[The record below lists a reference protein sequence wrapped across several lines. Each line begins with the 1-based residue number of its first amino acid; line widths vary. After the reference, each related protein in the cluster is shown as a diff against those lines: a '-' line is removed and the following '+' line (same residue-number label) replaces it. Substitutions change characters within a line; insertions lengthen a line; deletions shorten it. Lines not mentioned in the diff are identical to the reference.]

1 MDSTSA
7 GIKFVGLVSLIGTI
21 ATFDIA
27 PVATIIFTILTALTS
42 GVLAARY
49 AVREARKE
57 IDIAF
62 AAHNAQL
69 HSDHAEFIE
78 TVVDDRIKSGG

>member
-7 GIKFVGLVSLIGTI
+7 GIKAVGLLSFIGTV
-21 ATFDIA
+21 AALDIA
-27 PVATIIFTILTALTS
+27 PIATIALTVFAAFTS
-42 GVLAARY
+42 GILAARY

-57 IDIAF
+57 IDVAF

-78 TVVDDRIKSGG
+78 TVTDDRIKSGG